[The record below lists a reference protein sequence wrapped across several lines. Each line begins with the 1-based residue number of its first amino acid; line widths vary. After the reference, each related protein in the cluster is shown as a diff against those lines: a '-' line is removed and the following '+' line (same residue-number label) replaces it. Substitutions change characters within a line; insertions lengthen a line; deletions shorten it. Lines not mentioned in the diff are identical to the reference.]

1 MVDET
6 RRRRYG
12 PEPLA
17 LTEKREHTVSTRLN
31 CAELARLDSLR
42 APVQMQ
48 RGEYLRAAALDRLPP
63 MIPAINREAWVT
75 LSRSAANLN
84 QLAVRLNADGR
95 VEAEEVREALAD
107 FRRCLLGAKLEVED
121 DDEGQGH

>member
-1 MVDET
+1 
-6 RRRRYG
+6 
-12 PEPLA
+12 
-17 LTEKREHTVSTRLN
+17 
-31 CAELARLDSLR
+31 
-42 APVQMQ
+42 
-48 RGEYLRAAALDRLPP
+48 

-121 DDEGQGH
+121 DDEGQGR